1 MTRAGSDR
9 PDRAVDL
16 RHPTRIHVVG
26 IGGAGMSAI
35 ATVLHDMGHEV
46 SGSDLKDSP
55 VAGRLRSK
63 GIAVA
68 LGHRAENVGRAQIVT
83 YSPAV
88 APDNAEL
95 VEAAA
100 LDVRVVP
107 RSGMLAA
114 ICATRR
120 CLAVA
125 GTHGKTTTASML
137 SLILV
142 EAGLRPSF
150 LIGADV
156 NEIGTNAVWDTGDWL
171 VVEADESYGT
181 FGAIRPDL
189 AVLTNVEPDHLDYY
203 GTFEALR
210 GAFADFV
217 AASRQG
223 AVVCADDEM
232 AAAIGAEHGAT
243 TVGEAPDSDFRIID
257 LVSQRSSVSF
267 TLRARDAELGSL
279 TIGVPGR
286 HNARNAAVAAVA
298 AMAAGAPFPAVQT
311 ALARFAGV
319 ARRFEFRGEANG
331 VTFVDDYA
339 HLPTEVR
346 AALATARS
354 GGWSRV
360 VAVFQPHRFSRTAM
374 LAEAFGTAFSDADAV
389 VITDVYSAGE
399 RPVPGVSGRLVFD
412 AVRDQEPELPVIYAP
427 GWEELRRAVASALEP
442 GDLCLTLGAGDLTA
456 LPEELLESPQW

>member
-1 MTRAGSDR
+1 MSSESGR
-9 PDRAVDL
+9 
-16 RHPTRIHVVG
+16 RHEQ
-26 IGGAGMSAI
+26 AI
-35 ATVLHDMGHEV
+35 TTVLHDMGHEV

-100 LDVRVVP
+100 LEVHVVP

-156 NEIGTNAVWDTGDWL
+156 NEIGTNAVWDLGDWL
-171 VVEADESYGT
+171 VVEADESFGT

-298 AMAAGAPFPAVQT
+298 AMAAGAPFRRCRPLSPASPG
-311 ALARFAGV
+311 LR
-319 ARRFEFRGEANG
+319 
-331 VTFVDDYA
+331 
-339 HLPTEVR
+339 
-346 AALATARS
+346 
-354 GGWSRV
+354 
-360 VAVFQPHRFSRTAM
+360 
-374 LAEAFGTAFSDADAV
+374 
-389 VITDVYSAGE
+389 
-399 RPVPGVSGRLVFD
+399 GVS
-412 AVRDQEPELPVIYAP
+412 
-427 GWEELRRAVASALEP
+427 SS
-442 GDLCLTLGAGDLTA
+442 TA
-456 LPEELLESPQW
+456 KPMG